1 MEVERL
7 REQFPVLR
15 RVAYLNAGTCGPVP
29 AQAVE
34 ATIDTLRQGV
44 EEGRTT
50 PYFQRRQEQAA
61 AQRAAYAERL
71 GCAPGDVALTTST
84 TDGIAAAFAGLA
96 LGPGD
101 EIVTSDSEHPGVNGP
116 LQAARDLRGVD
127 VRAVALA
134 DVADAVGPRTRLVA
148 CSHVSWV
155 TGETAPTALADVDAP
170 VVLDGAQ
177 GVGAVPVDVG
187 ALGCDVYAGS
197 GQKWLCGS
205 EGTGMLYVS
214 PAFRDRLAA
223 TRRGWLTYV
232 DANAGLEAELHP
244 DARRYDSPAIPADV
258 IANSVAAHE
267 VLAQAGWDAV
277 YARARELAA
286 RLAGMLVESG
296 RDVSPRGDTTLVAWR
311 DDDPPATRERLAAA
325 GVAIRDLPNRPLLRA
340 SVGAWND
347 ESDLER
353 LLAALEG

>member
-1 MEVERL
+1 MELERL

-29 AQAVE
+29 VQAVE
-34 ATIDTLRQGV
+34 ATVDALRHGA

-50 PYFQRRQEQAA
+50 AYFQRRQEHAA

-71 GCAPGDVALTTST
+71 GCAPEDVALTTST
-84 TDGIAAAFAGLA
+84 TDGVASALAGLD
-96 LGPGD
+96 LGRGD
-101 EIVTSDSEHPGVNGP
+101 EVVTSDSEHPGVNGP
-116 LQAARDLRGVD
+116 LQALRDLRGVE

-134 DVADAVGPRTRLVA
+134 DVADAVGPKTRLVA

-155 TGETAPTALADVDAP
+155 TGEIAPAALADVDAP
-170 VVLDGAQ
+170 VLLDGAQ
-177 GVGAVPVDVG
+177 GVGALPVDVA

-214 PAFRDRLAA
+214 PAFRHRLAA
-223 TRRGWLTYV
+223 TRRGYLSYV
-232 DANAGLEAELHP
+232 DANAGLDAELHP

-267 VLAQAGWDAV
+267 VLARAGWDAV

-286 RLAGMLVESG
+286 RLAEMLEKSG
-296 RDVSPRGDTTLVAWR
+296 REVFPRGDTTLVAWR
-311 DDDPPATRERLAAA
+311 DDDAPATRERVAAA
-325 GVAIRDLPNRPLLRA
+325 AVAIRDLPNRPLLRA

-353 LLAALEG
+353 LLAALTD